1 MTQTLARGIK
11 DKEVNTYFLIG
22 RHSVY
27 IYCCV
32 LFSLYKYIITAASR
46 RQRGCQYG

>member
-1 MTQTLARGIK
+1 MPQTLARGIK
-11 DKEVNTYFLIG
+11 DKEVNTYFQVG

-32 LFSLYKYIITAASR
+32 RNECYPPI
-46 RQRGCQYG
+46 